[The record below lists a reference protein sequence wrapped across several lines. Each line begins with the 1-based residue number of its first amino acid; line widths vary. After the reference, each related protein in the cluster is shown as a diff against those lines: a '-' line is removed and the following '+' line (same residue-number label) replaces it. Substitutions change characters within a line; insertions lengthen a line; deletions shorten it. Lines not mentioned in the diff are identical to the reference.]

1 MEEIIDKLSGIITPE
16 DLEALK
22 TSINDKVN
30 SKVALAL
37 EDASKD
43 LEAKAAEFC
52 EARVK
57 AELEDKTQQLD
68 TLSSEYCKEYCEKVQ
83 ISADEA
89 IKEQVKAIEE
99 EAESFCKETI
109 DSLIEEKTSEIEK
122 INEAFCAEFKEKCLK
137 ENEEYKK
144 QTMIEAEKYCEDV
157 LEENFKI
164 KYGEELNTIEES
176 VLTALDKYLKYDI
189 SEKISPDMVKQA
201 AINETYA
208 PIIAG
213 IKSLFEETY
222 TPLDTTGSN
231 LVGKLKK
238 EKADLERSLTKQIN
252 ENLEL
257 SSVIDKTAKESLITE
272 KTAHLTEAQKAKV
285 KNFFGDKKYDSVRK
299 DIGNYV
305 EMIEEQ
311 VEMFK
316 KPSSM
321 VNEKR
326 GNFRLNHRN
335 EIARQTDNAG
345 EYIRESFKKDT
356 SAEDG
361 KDFLLTQ
368 SSRLTKL

>member
-1 MEEIIDKLSGIITPE
+1 MEDIIDKLSGVLSPE

-22 TSINDKVN
+22 TSINEKVE
-30 SKVALAL
+30 SKSRLAL
-37 EDASKD
+37 EEASKD
-43 LEAKAAEFC
+43 LEAKATEFC
-52 EARVK
+52 ETRIK
-57 AELEDKTQQLD
+57 AELDEKTKQLD

-83 ISADEA
+83 VSADEA

-99 EAESFCKETI
+99 EAENFCKETI
-109 DSLIEEKTSEIEK
+109 ESLIEEKTAEIEK
-122 INEAFCAEFKEKCLK
+122 INEAYCAEFREKCKL

-144 QTMIEAEKYCEDV
+144 QIMVEAEQYCDDV

-164 KYGEELNTIEES
+164 KYGEELNAIEES
-176 VLTALDKYLKYDI
+176 VLTTLDKYLKYDI
-189 SEKISPDMVKQA
+189 SEKISPSIIKQA
-201 AINETYA
+201 AITETYA

-222 TPLDTTGSN
+222 IPLDTTGSN
-231 LVGKLKK
+231 VLSKLKK
-238 EKADLERSLTKQIN
+238 EKADLERTLTKQIN

-257 SSVIDKTAKESLITE
+257 NSVIDKTAKESLITE
-272 KTAHLTEAQKAKV
+272 KTAHLTESQKTKV
-285 KNFFGDKKYDSVRK
+285 RNFFGDKKYDSVRK

-316 KPSSM
+316 KPTSM

-326 GNFRLNHRN
+326 SNRFNHRN
-335 EIARQTDNAG
+335 EIASQKDNAG
-345 EYIRESFKKDT
+345 EYIRESFRKDT
-356 SAEDG
+356 SNTDG

-368 SSRLTKL
+368 SSRLSKL